1 MPPKAFGRSPPPPKR
16 TSTQTATPD
25 TSERRL
31 SHSGTIVFIV
41 LLVARQ
47 LSLYNFEV
55 PYTTADAATPLVVE
69 RTDIFSDDARKKL
82 LDAAFRHPASR
93 KQALSEHFK
102 RTRGFVLQF
111 NDAGAAR
118 LRDSGD
124 FGFLAPFFDAMH
136 DNEANAFVLNVL
148 IVPPSPASERAPA
161 VGLHRDNTVG
171 VSSARVF
178 VAHSVS
184 VFYLQVP
191 PGMRGGELN
200 LYAEAPDDQE
210 GGDGYPPD
218 AVVRPTQ
225 GATANFRGDAYHKVN
240 RWWYAGH
247 AADED
252 DEEVFDEEEDMRVSL
267 VLEQYRLPESAAAHT
282 TEFALIR
289 DDHRSYQA
297 IAQATLFTF
306 NQLGSLFVAL
316 CIGFLT
322 LSSLRERGAPASA

>member
-1 MPPKAFGRSPPPPKR
+1 M
-16 TSTQTATPD
+16 
-25 TSERRL
+25 
-31 SHSGTIVFIV
+31 
-41 LLVARQ
+41 ARQ

-55 PYTTADAATPLVVE
+55 PYATADAATPLVVE

-118 LRDSGD
+118 LRDSGE

-136 DNEANAFVLNVL
+136 DSEANAFVLNVL

-210 GGDGYPPD
+210 GGDGYRARRGRAPD
-218 AVVRPTQ
+218 AGRHRQLPRRRVPE
-225 GATANFRGDAYHKVN
+225 VN
-240 RWWYAGH
+240 RWCYGGTPPT
-247 AADED
+247 
-252 DEEVFDEEEDMRVSL
+252 R
-267 VLEQYRLPESAAAHT
+267 T
-282 TEFALIR
+282 TR
-289 DDHRSYQA
+289 RSSTRRRTCA
-297 IAQATLFTF
+297 
-306 NQLGSLFVAL
+306 SR
-316 CIGFLT
+316 
-322 LSSLRERGAPASA
+322 SSSSSTGCPSRRRRTRPNSR